1 MIYVG
6 VAAHLLDI
14 DVEEVRKALFKQ
26 FGEKKRK
33 AAEMNWQAVLA
44 GQKVR
49 HREPHEGRSVEVER
63 MDATGGR
70 LIIDGNTAAA
80 LAASL
85 PE

>member
-44 GQKVR
+44 GQKYAI
-49 HREPHEGRSVEVER
+49 ENLTKADPLKWNGWTPL
-63 MDATGGR
+63 AGG
-70 LIIDGNTAAA
+70 
-80 LAASL
+80 
-85 PE
+85 